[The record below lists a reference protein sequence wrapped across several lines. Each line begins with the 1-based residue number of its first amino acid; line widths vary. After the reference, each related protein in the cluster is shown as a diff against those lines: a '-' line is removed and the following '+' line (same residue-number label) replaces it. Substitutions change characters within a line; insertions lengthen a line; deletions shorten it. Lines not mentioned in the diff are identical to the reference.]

1 MKLIYR
7 QMLSFFAVIC
17 TLLIIVT
24 ISFVNVTNRTLYT
37 NTWRELQQ
45 DADSLI
51 QDSIKYDQTTH
62 QFKGLKTASLKSNA
76 SLLARQNV
84 HFAIYSADHKKMFA
98 SNGYTAKLTKK
109 EWQALK
115 EGKTIQKKMDR
126 PRLNISDKNKQKKS
140 GPGPHPK
147 MTDILRPYFYQGK
160 LVAVVSIGTFVST
173 VEQSRHQIISNLLAT
188 FVIAMLVALVVSYLL
203 ARSSTQ
209 RISKMR
215 RATHQIARGN
225 YKVHID
231 TPGKDELDDLGRD
244 FNQMADALQASQE
257 EIRQQEER
265 RRRFMADAAHEMR
278 TPLTTINGLLEGL
291 AYDAIPEEDKKY
303 SIQLMQNDTRRLI
316 RLVNDTLDYEKIRT
330 NQISMDR
337 KVFDATAVIDNLQ
350 AQLNKKAALQN
361 DELVVDMP
369 KVLRVYADYD
379 RFVQIM
385 FNIIQNAI
393 QFTKNGQIEIS
404 GRRLPK
410 GAELAVKDNGIG
422 MTKEQTE
429 QIWER
434 FYKADRSRMNTQ
446 YGESGLGLAIVHHL
460 VDLHGGTIKVQSKL
474 GKGTTFTLFFPDRE
488 YAPHTITPQTTDA
501 QQTDDQA
508 EK

>member
-24 ISFVNVTNRTLYT
+24 ISFINVTNRTLYT

-51 QDSIKYDQTTH
+51 QDSIKYDQTTR
-62 QFKGLKTASLKSNA
+62 QFKGLKTSSLKSNA
-76 SLLARQNV
+76 NLLARQNV
-84 HFAIYSADHKKMFA
+84 HFAIYDADQQKIFA
-98 SNGYTAKLTKK
+98 SNGYTATLTKK

-115 EGKTIQKKMDR
+115 QGKTIQKKIDH
-126 PRLNISDKNKQKKS
+126 PRLDVSDKNRTKEKS
-140 GPGPHPK
+140 KPGPHPS

-173 VEQSRHQIISNLLAT
+173 VEQSRHQILNNLLAT

-203 ARSSTQ
+203 ARSTTQ

-231 TPGKDELDDLGRD
+231 TQSNDELDDLGRD

-291 AYDAIPEEDKKY
+291 AYDAIPEEDKKH

-337 KVFDATAVIDNLQ
+337 KVFDATAVINNLQ
-350 AQLNKKAALQN
+350 AQLRKKAKVQN
-361 DELVVDMP
+361 DELAVDLP

-393 QFTKNGQIEIS
+393 QFTKNGKIEIS

-410 GAELAVKDNGIG
+410 GAEFAIQDNGIG

-460 VDLHGGTIKVQSKL
+460 VELHGGTIKVASEL

-488 YAPHTITPQTTDA
+488 YAPHAITPRSE
-501 QQTDDQA
+501 TDD
-508 EK
+508 

>member
-24 ISFVNVTNRTLYT
+24 ISFINVTNRTLYT

-51 QDSIKYDQTTH
+51 QDSIKYDQTTR
-62 QFKGLKTASLKSNA
+62 QFKGLKTSSLKSNA
-76 SLLARQNV
+76 NLLARQNV
-84 HFAIYSADHKKMFA
+84 HFAIYDADQQKIFA
-98 SNGYTAKLTKK
+98 SNGYTATLTKK

-115 EGKTIQKKMDR
+115 QGKTIQKKIDH
-126 PRLNISDKNKQKKS
+126 PRLNVSDKNRTKETTK
-140 GPGPHPK
+140 PGPHPS

-173 VEQSRHQIISNLLAT
+173 VEQSRHQILNNLLAT

-203 ARSSTQ
+203 ARSTTQ

-231 TPGKDELDDLGRD
+231 TQSNDELDDLGRD

-291 AYDAIPEEDKKY
+291 AYDAIPEEDKKH

-337 KVFDATAVIDNLQ
+337 KVFDATAVINNLQ
-350 AQLNKKAALQN
+350 AQLRKKAKVQN
-361 DELVVDMP
+361 DELAVDLP

-393 QFTKNGQIEIS
+393 QFTKNGKIKIS

-410 GAELAVKDNGIG
+410 GAEFAVKDNGIG

-460 VDLHGGTIKVQSKL
+460 VELHGGTIKVASEL
-474 GKGTTFTLFFPDRE
+474 SKGTTFTLFFPDRE
-488 YAPHTITPQTTDA
+488 YAPHAITPRSE
-501 QQTDDQA
+501 TDD
-508 EK
+508 

>member
-1 MKLIYR
+1 
-7 QMLSFFAVIC
+7 
-17 TLLIIVT
+17 
-24 ISFVNVTNRTLYT
+24 
-37 NTWRELQQ
+37 
-45 DADSLI
+45 
-51 QDSIKYDQTTH
+51 
-62 QFKGLKTASLKSNA
+62 
-76 SLLARQNV
+76 
-84 HFAIYSADHKKMFA
+84 
-98 SNGYTAKLTKK
+98 
-109 EWQALK
+109 
-115 EGKTIQKKMDR
+115 
-126 PRLNISDKNKQKKS
+126 
-140 GPGPHPK
+140 

-173 VEQSRHQIISNLLAT
+173 VEQSRHQILNNLLAT

-203 ARSSTQ
+203 ARSTTQ

-231 TPGKDELDDLGRD
+231 TQSNDELDDLGRD

-291 AYDAIPEEDKKY
+291 AYDAIPEEDKKH

-337 KVFDATAVIDNLQ
+337 KVFDATAVINNLQ
-350 AQLNKKAALQN
+350 AQLRKKAKVQN
-361 DELVVDMP
+361 DELAVDLP

-385 FNIIQNAI
+385 FNIVQNAI
-393 QFTKNGQIEIS
+393 QFTKNGKIEIS

-410 GAELAVKDNGIG
+410 GAEFAIQDNGIG

-460 VDLHGGTIKVQSKL
+460 VELHGGTIKVASEL

-488 YAPHTITPQTTDA
+488 YAPHAITPRSETDV
-501 QQTDDQA
+501 
-508 EK
+508 

>member
-24 ISFVNVTNRTLYT
+24 ISFINVTNRTLYT

-51 QDSIKYDQTTH
+51 QDSIKYDQTTR
-62 QFKGLKTASLKSNA
+62 QFKGLKTSSLKSNA
-76 SLLARQNV
+76 NLLARQNV
-84 HFAIYSADHKKMFA
+84 HFAIYDADQQKIFA
-98 SNGYTAKLTKK
+98 SNGYTATLTKK

-115 EGKTIQKKMDR
+115 QGKTIQKKIDH
-126 PRLNISDKNKQKKS
+126 PRLDVSDKNRTKEKS
-140 GPGPHPK
+140 KPGPHPS

-173 VEQSRHQIISNLLAT
+173 VEQSRHQILNNLLAT

-203 ARSSTQ
+203 ARSTTQ

-231 TPGKDELDDLGRD
+231 TQSNDELDDLGRD

-291 AYDAIPEEDKKY
+291 AYDAIPEEDKKH

-337 KVFDATAVIDNLQ
+337 KVFDATAVINNLQ
-350 AQLNKKAALQN
+350 TQLRKKAKVQN
-361 DELVVDMP
+361 DELAVDLP

-393 QFTKNGQIEIS
+393 QFTKNGKIGIS

-410 GAELAVKDNGIG
+410 GAEFAIKDNGIG

-460 VDLHGGTIKVQSKL
+460 VELHGGTIKVASEL

-488 YAPHTITPQTTDA
+488 YAPHAITPRSE
-501 QQTDDQA
+501 TDD
-508 EK
+508 

>member
-24 ISFVNVTNRTLYT
+24 ISFINVTNRTLYT

-51 QDSIKYDQTTH
+51 QDSIKYDQTTR
-62 QFKGLKTASLKSNA
+62 QFKGLKTSSLKSNA
-76 SLLARQNV
+76 NLLARQNV
-84 HFAIYSADHKKMFA
+84 HFAIYDADQKKIFA
-98 SNGYTAKLTKK
+98 SNGYTATLTKK

-115 EGKTIQKKMDR
+115 QGKTIQKKIDH
-126 PRLNISDKNKQKKS
+126 PRLDVSDKNRTKEKS
-140 GPGPHPK
+140 KPGPHPS

-173 VEQSRHQIISNLLAT
+173 VEQSRHQILNNLLAT

-203 ARSSTQ
+203 ARSTTQ

-231 TPGKDELDDLGRD
+231 TQSNDELDDLGRD

-291 AYDAIPEEDKKY
+291 AYDAIPEEDKKH

-337 KVFDATAVIDNLQ
+337 KVFDATAVINNLQ
-350 AQLNKKAALQN
+350 AQLRKKAKVQN
-361 DELVVDMP
+361 DELAVDLP

-393 QFTKNGQIEIS
+393 QFTKNGKIEIS

-410 GAELAVKDNGIG
+410 GAEFTIKDNGIG

-460 VDLHGGTIKVQSKL
+460 VELHGGTIKVASEL

-488 YAPHTITPQTTDA
+488 YAPHAITPRSE
-501 QQTDDQA
+501 TDD
-508 EK
+508 

>member
-24 ISFVNVTNRTLYT
+24 ISFINVTNRTLYT

-51 QDSIKYDQTTH
+51 QDSIKYDQTTR
-62 QFKGLKTASLKSNA
+62 QFKGLKTSSLKSNA
-76 SLLARQNV
+76 NLLARQNV
-84 HFAIYSADHKKMFA
+84 HFAIYDADQKKIFA
-98 SNGYTAKLTKK
+98 SNGYTATLTKK

-115 EGKTIQKKMDR
+115 QGKTIQKKIDH
-126 PRLNISDKNKQKKS
+126 PRLDVSDKNRTKEKS
-140 GPGPHPK
+140 KPGPHPS

-173 VEQSRHQIISNLLAT
+173 VEQSRHQILNNLLAT

-203 ARSSTQ
+203 ARSTTQ

-231 TPGKDELDDLGRD
+231 TQSNDELDDLGRD

-291 AYDAIPEEDKKY
+291 AYDAIPEEDKKH

-337 KVFDATAVIDNLQ
+337 KVFDATAVINNLQ
-350 AQLNKKAALQN
+350 AQLRKKAKVQN
-361 DELVVDMP
+361 DELAVDLP

-385 FNIIQNAI
+385 FNIVQNAI
-393 QFTKNGQIEIS
+393 QFTKNGKIEIS

-410 GAELAVKDNGIG
+410 GAEFAIQDNGIG

-460 VDLHGGTIKVQSKL
+460 VELHGGTIKVASEL

-488 YAPHTITPQTTDA
+488 YAPHAITPRSETDV
-501 QQTDDQA
+501 
-508 EK
+508 

>member
-24 ISFVNVTNRTLYT
+24 ISFINVTNRTLYT

-51 QDSIKYDQTTH
+51 QDSIKYDQTTR
-62 QFKGLKTASLKSNA
+62 QFKGLKTSSLKSNA
-76 SLLARQNV
+76 NLLARQNV
-84 HFAIYSADHKKMFA
+84 HFAIYDADQQKIFA
-98 SNGYTAKLTKK
+98 SNGYTATLTKK

-115 EGKTIQKKMDR
+115 QGKTIQKKIDH
-126 PRLNISDKNKQKKS
+126 PSLDVSDKNRTKEKS
-140 GPGPHPK
+140 KPGPHPS

-173 VEQSRHQIISNLLAT
+173 VEQSRHQILNNLLAT

-203 ARSSTQ
+203 ARSTTQ

-231 TPGKDELDDLGRD
+231 TKSNDEIDDLGRD

-291 AYDAIPEEDKKY
+291 AYDAIPEEDKKH

-337 KVFDATAVIDNLQ
+337 KVFDATAVINNLQ
-350 AQLNKKAALQN
+350 AQLRKKAKVQN
-361 DELVVDMP
+361 DELAVDLP

-393 QFTKNGQIEIS
+393 QFTKNGKIEIS

-410 GAELAVKDNGIG
+410 GAEFAIQDNGIG

-460 VDLHGGTIKVQSKL
+460 VELHGGTIKVASEL

-488 YAPHTITPQTTDA
+488 YAPHAITPRSETDV
-501 QQTDDQA
+501 
-508 EK
+508 